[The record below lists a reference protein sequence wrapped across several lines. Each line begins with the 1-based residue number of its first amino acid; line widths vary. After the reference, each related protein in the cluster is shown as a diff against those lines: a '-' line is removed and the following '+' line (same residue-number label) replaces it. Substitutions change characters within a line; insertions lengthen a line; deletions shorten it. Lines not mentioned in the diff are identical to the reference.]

1 MSVNDIGGCIEN
13 TMSMSSELNNII
25 GDVYNKMT
33 EINNISQKINQNISN
48 TTINNFNIDLQNVYS
63 VYEEIN
69 QQQVILNNNI
79 KDGEK
84 KTEGFLS
91 KIKKAVSTFVDIPDT
106 SDMVSKAFS
115 YSDNLSGMQNSISA
129 MNDGGQSD
137 TELRDKI
144 YGASMRSR
152 TDIGSV
158 TETAGDL
165 SSIGFS
171 NDEAIQFTENLN
183 KLFAIAGTGQEAQTS
198 VTNEMVSALENGV
211 VSSEELSS
219 ILSTAPEIVNA
230 MAENMNMPVE
240 AMMTLAEQ
248 GQLTGD
254 ILKNSMLGATDSIN
268 AQFGNVRA
276 SWSDTMTN
284 VGNMAMVAFEPVGR
298 QISDIINSQSFATV
312 IGGIGQG
319 MATIAPILA
328 FILEGI
334 ANIGS
339 FVVDNFGIIA
349 PIIMFIVGLCLLW
362 SITLGKVSL
371 ATAITAKV
379 TKVFATISNSL
390 KAIWETN
397 PIVIVIMAII
407 AALYLVVAI
416 INKVCGT
423 SYSATGIIAGVI
435 MTAIAVIW
443 NAFLALADIILGII
457 GALINPFISIANFIG
472 NVFTNPISSIIYLF
486 RDMAVN
492 VLSVIKTIAS
502 AIDKVFGT
510 DMAGT
515 VDGWIDGVNTLADKA
530 VEKFAPDENYEVK
543 YEKFDLSTESLGLK
557 RMDYGDSFDSG
568 YEFGEGLTDFS
579 MPDIGSGLGDFGMST
594 GDVDYSNM
602 FEGTGLTENTVNGIN
617 RSAEET
623 GTNTYDIS
631 NYTMET
637 GVNTENVAANT
648 QNLGTNTEN
657 ISGYTMSL
665 ESSNNELVNIGRSI
679 LGIMQENMKKE
690 KSNNNSSVVIDMRY
704 MSNNVKSQADA
715 DNLIERLK
723 SEISAGLNGKTEG
736 TGGSVFAMS
745 IP

>member
-1 MSVNDIGGCIEN
+1 
-13 TMSMSSELNNII
+13 
-25 GDVYNKMT
+25 
-33 EINNISQKINQNISN
+33 
-48 TTINNFNIDLQNVYS
+48 
-63 VYEEIN
+63 
-69 QQQVILNNNI
+69 
-79 KDGEK
+79 
-84 KTEGFLS
+84 
-91 KIKKAVSTFVDIPDT
+91 
-106 SDMVSKAFS
+106 
-115 YSDNLSGMQNSISA
+115 
-129 MNDGGQSD
+129 
-137 TELRDKI
+137 
-144 YGASMRSR
+144 
-152 TDIGSV
+152 
-158 TETAGDL
+158 
-165 SSIGFS
+165 
-171 NDEAIQFTENLN
+171 
-183 KLFAIAGTGQEAQTS
+183 
-198 VTNEMVSALENGV
+198 
-211 VSSEELSS
+211 
-219 ILSTAPEIVNA
+219 
-230 MAENMNMPVE
+230 
-240 AMMTLAEQ
+240 
-248 GQLTGD
+248 
-254 ILKNSMLGATDSIN
+254 
-268 AQFGNVRA
+268 
-276 SWSDTMTN
+276 
-284 VGNMAMVAFEPVGR
+284 
-298 QISDIINSQSFATV
+298 
-312 IGGIGQG
+312 
-319 MATIAPILA
+319 
-328 FILEGI
+328 
-334 ANIGS
+334 
-339 FVVDNFGIIA
+339 
-349 PIIMFIVGLCLLW
+349 
-362 SITLGKVSL
+362 
-371 ATAITAKV
+371 
-379 TKVFATISNSL
+379 
-390 KAIWETN
+390 
-397 PIVIVIMAII
+397 
-407 AALYLVVAI
+407 
-416 INKVCGT
+416 
-423 SYSATGIIAGVI
+423 

-457 GALINPFISIANFIG
+457 GALINPFIGIANFIG

-631 NYTMET
+631 NNTMET
-637 GVNTENVAANT
+637 GVNTENIAANT
-648 QNLGTNTEN
+648 QNLGTNAEN

-679 LGIMQENMKKE
+679 LGIMQENMEKE

-736 TGGSVFAMS
+736 AGGSVFAMS